1 MNVNNIEELQLL
13 SFKNLEKLIINTKL
27 SEEFLEELLKNNHS
41 PNLLDLILEYQSFSE
56 TFLRNVLIPLNIS
69 FLHLGF
75 NNNIQLSNA
84 FIDDF
89 SHEIGNTIRP
99 FLFHTKFS
107 EKFLQDFIIPP
118 DYDCILLELF
128 EDLNAVILTTQT
140 LSPYFL
146 EKMNEVVHFDKCEY
160 NIISEFQCLSEEFIL
175 NHLWNLDI
183 KLICIHQPLTLKI
196 IYEIY
201 NSTDIHLLDFDIF
214 IEFSEAQTQLFQ
226 NLTKN
231 KYIPTQWFFDIES
244 YKYLKPHWNSY
255 YHHVS
260 HLRRFQRIA
269 KKRLLR
275 KIQN

>member
-1 MNVNNIEELQLL
+1 MNVNNIKELELL
-13 SFKNLEKLIINTKL
+13 SLKNLEKLIINTKL

-41 PNLLDLILEYQSFSE
+41 RDLLNLIVEYQSFSE
-56 TFLRNVLIPLNIS
+56 IFLRNVLIPLNIS
-69 FLHLGF
+69 FLFLGL

-89 SHEIGNTIRP
+89 SHEIGNSLRP

-107 EKFLQDFIIPP
+107 EKFLQDFIILP
-118 DYDCILLELF
+118 DNDCILLELF
-128 EDLNAVILTTQT
+128 EDLNAVILSTQT
-140 LSPYFL
+140 LSPWFL
-146 EKMNEVVHFDKCEY
+146 EKMNKVVHFDRCEY
-160 NIISEFQCLSEEFIL
+160 NIVSEFQCLSEEFIL
-175 NHLWNLDI
+175 KHLWDLNTN
-183 KLICIHQPLTLKI
+183 LICIHQPLTLKI
-196 IYEIY
+196 VYEIY
-201 NSTDIHLLDFDIF
+201 NSSDIHLLDHDIF
-214 IEFSEAQTQLFQ
+214 IECSEAQLQLFQ

-231 KYIPTQWFFDIES
+231 KYIPTHWFFDIES
-244 YKYLKPHWNSY
+244 YKYLKPYWNSY